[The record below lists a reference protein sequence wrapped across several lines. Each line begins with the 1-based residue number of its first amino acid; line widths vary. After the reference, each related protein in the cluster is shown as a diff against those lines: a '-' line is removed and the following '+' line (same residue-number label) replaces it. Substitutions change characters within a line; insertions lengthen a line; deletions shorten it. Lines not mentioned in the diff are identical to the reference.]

1 MAYAVGISTVTRTSA
16 GAIDVNTSEYHPFQI
31 GDKVRL
37 HNVMGGGI
45 YPFMSGNPYTVVTI
59 TNSGTAR
66 DGTII
71 SRSFQL
77 NQAGAPLA
85 GTASG
90 TVTIS
95 AISQYGNSTGVLQV
109 TTSSA
114 HGFIAQPK
122 VSVKGVTTA
131 AGSTVN
137 DRSAMLN
144 AINSN
149 FDGSDVAVLDTTN
162 LLITVRAQAIWQN
175 SLQALDVTNAKLSVP
190 LSAMTVALDD
200 GINTSGG
207 YIGGVGI
214 TNDITKRLKVATEGK
229 ILSALLDLAWQSKGT
244 DYAFLRLFDLFDKSR
259 LTTSYA
265 KTNLAINT
273 SASTLRSVLDTLIE
287 SYSAFDQ
294 KKRRYYVNQ
303 DGQLVYELLS
313 DVTPA
318 QANAPYKIITS
329 GAGSPNNTTTPA
341 TIAPYSLE
349 LSWDHDTTKRA
360 LFRGGNPSGA
370 PILDLIKADSPD
382 ALGTAYTRSGAPY
395 FDDSVD
401 YPSGA
406 DGKLTTRQAA
416 AKAYFLERYAPVL
429 SGSFTLR
436 GAGTASYNNL
446 GFASGY
452 ATISSTIT
460 TNLDAALIQRSGTT
474 VISVSTKP
482 YIHHYA
488 VGMTVVLNN
497 VQSADYAGTYTIA
510 SIPSGTS
517 FTVTAAAR
525 PTGVAVTNGDAFIT
539 ATGAFIRTGTA
550 PNQIV
555 TVSLPAAHGLTTG
568 TTTVVTGLTGTAG
581 TSMNGTATITRVD
594 DYSFTYPSTGTNGT
608 ATGTPVLTSMQ
619 LIPRWEP
626 GQWVDIAAPE
636 LGLSGLYRIEQIDWG
651 LEPGS
656 FQQIITVMFNRRPTK
671 TLTKLLQGSA

>member
-1 MAYAVGISTVTRTSA
+1 MAYAIGINTVTRTSA
-16 GAIDVNTSEYHPFQI
+16 GAIDVNTSEYHPFQV

-37 HNVMGGGI
+37 HNVMGGGT
-45 YPFMSGNPYTVVTI
+45 YPFMAGNPYTVVTI
-59 TNSGTAR
+59 TANGTAR
-66 DGTII
+66 DGVTIL

-77 NQAGAPLA
+77 TQAGATEA

-90 TVTIS
+90 TAAIS
-95 AISQYGNSTGVLQV
+95 AITAFGSSNNTLQIVTTTPHNFTNQFNFRIAGVTCSGAVADRDNLLNLINRAWDPSDVTIVNSTTVLV
-109 TTSSA
+109 ATTKW
-114 HGFIAQPK
+114 GQF
-122 VSVKGVTTA
+122 TA
-131 AGSTVN
+131 GN
-137 DRSAMLN
+137 
-144 AINSN
+144 
-149 FDGSDVAVLDTTN
+149 
-162 LLITVRAQAIWQN
+162 AQAI
-175 SLQALDVTNAKLSVP
+175 DVTNAKMIVP
-190 LSAMTVALDD
+190 FAAMTCALDD

-207 YIGGVGI
+207 VIGGIGI
-214 TNDITKRLKVATEGK
+214 TNDITKRLKVSTEGK

-244 DYAFLRLFDLFDKSR
+244 DYAFLRLFDLFDKTK

-265 KTNLAINT
+265 KANLLINT
-273 SASTLRSVLDTLIE
+273 SASTLRSILDTLIE
-287 SYSAFDQ
+287 SYQAYDQ
-294 KKRRYYVNQ
+294 KKRRYYINQ

-318 QANAPYKIITS
+318 QGNAPYKIITS

-341 TIAPYSLE
+341 TVAPYSLE
-349 LSWDHDTTKRA
+349 VSWDHDTTKRA
-360 LFRGGNPSGA
+360 LFRGSNANNS

-401 YPSGA
+401 YPSGG
-406 DGKLTTRQAA
+406 DGKVITRQAA

-429 SGSFTLR
+429 SGSYTLR
-436 GAGTASYNNL
+436 GAGTASYNNR
-446 GFASGY
+446 GFNAGY
-452 ATISSTIT
+452 ATITSTIT
-460 TNLDAALIQRSGTT
+460 TNLDAALIQRASN
-474 VISVSTKP
+474 VITVSTKP
-482 YIHHYA
+482 YLHRYA

-497 VQSADYAGTYTIA
+497 IKSAGYAGTYTVA
-510 SIPSGTS
+510 SVPSGTS
-517 FTVTAAAR
+517 FTVASVGT
-525 PTGVAVTNGDAFIT
+525 TGVAQTNGDAYIT
-539 ATGAFIRTGTA
+539 ATAGFIRTGTA

-568 TTTVVTGLTGTAG
+568 TITVVTGLTGTAG

-619 LIPRWEP
+619 LVPRWEP

-636 LGLSGLYRIEQIDWG
+636 LGLSGLYRIEQVDWS

-656 FQQIITVMFNRRPTK
+656 FQQIVRVMFNRRPTK
-671 TLTKLLQGSA
+671 SLTKLLQGSA